1 MQMRFPHHHHDAHQG
16 RRTALYH
23 RLCANVVWLW
33 MYKKKHNISIAA
45 FLWTVCSSFMRCEWM
60 NVVQNV
66 PHSWRTITYCNT
78 CPTTDLGSLIGNTQ
92 CGNFRIFLLLRNYVH
107 RINFGHFEAPK
118 TAVLTILA
126 ALNFEFLDIFDIF
139 NCEIPKN
146 LNSKLP
152 KNGNFWPSEISWN

>member
-92 CGNFRIFLLLRNYVH
+92 CGNFRIFLPLRFSV
-107 RINFGHFEAPK
+107 ES
-118 TAVLTILA
+118 VLVI
-126 ALNFEFLDIFDIF
+126 LNFCTFLTFSSVKFQKIQIQSLQ
-139 NCEIPKN
+139 NC
-146 LNSKLP
+146 
-152 KNGNFWPSEISWN
+152 